1 MQKIIQQM
9 QANNQIGT
17 ARNYQSAMRRF
28 SSFIGKSDISF
39 KQITPELISRYQT
52 HLQTNGIVPN
62 TISFYLRILRATY
75 NRAIDEYNL
84 SDGHPFRHAF
94 TGNERTVK
102 RAISLTEIKRI
113 RELNLQ
119 HNDLQWARDF
129 FMFLFYCRGMS
140 PIDAAFLKKSNVK
153 NNIISYRR
161 HKTLQQLHIN
171 IEPPIKEIIDR
182 YSKYSSPYLL
192 PIIKSPVNTRKQYD
206 SALRNIN
213 KQLKIIG
220 KLANLAKP
228 LTTYVSRHS
237 WATLAKNKNIP
248 INVIS
253 DALGHN
259 SILTTQ
265 IYLDTIDNTVIDE
278 ANRLIINELQN
289 AKSIS

>member
-1 MQKIIQQM
+1 M
-9 QANNQIGT
+9 
-17 ARNYQSAMRRF
+17 
-28 SSFIGKSDISF
+28 
-39 KQITPELISRYQT
+39 
-52 HLQTNGIVPN
+52 
-62 TISFYLRILRATY
+62 
-75 NRAIDEYNL
+75 
-84 SDGHPFRHAF
+84 
-94 TGNERTVK
+94 
-102 RAISLTEIKRI
+102 
-113 RELNLQ
+113 
-119 HNDLQWARDF
+119 
-129 FMFLFYCRGMS
+129 
-140 PIDAAFLKKSNVK
+140 
-153 NNIISYRR
+153 
-161 HKTLQQLHIN
+161 HIN

-192 PIIKSPVNTRKQYD
+192 PIIKYPVNTRKQYD